1 MHQYVY
7 SYTISGTD
15 YYIWMDGDG
24 TEHFFPKTG
33 SAPYEDAEGMSL
45 KLQPYSSYYIIT
57 DKANTQMRFNIV
69 SGREKAWL
77 GGLRDSMENTVTLTY
92 NAAEG
97 QIAKI
102 TDPAGRE
109 TNFYYTNNLL
119 SSITTPAAESGTLR
133 TVYFTYAT
141 AFGCLTGIRYSEL
154 GGTTPHTQYTYNFP
168 SLQLARAYNYDGTRV
183 DIEYEPISLYNSA
196 MFQGGATEQMRR
208 VLSLEQVHA
217 ANSDYTAT
225 ITQRGAK
232 LKIDYQHMC
241 TEVTAVENA
250 SSDAGKKLTYQFN
263 DGGNVVCVRDEL
275 GYARFT
281 KYDSAIENTPSDSS
295 RLQKAVVNLLTH
307 PDLRSGWSQLTG
319 ASGDSAGPDTATLCL
334 NMATMYLH
342 KAAAGGETKYQQT
355 VTLEGGKDYSL
366 SAYVKTSGVTG
377 TGAFMRIRPVSS
389 STGALTTTS
398 EMVTG
403 TTAAATGN
411 ELPTDGWERLHMVY
425 TIPATVGTATYYV
438 EFVHG
443 GTGGNAWFGAPQLE
457 EGTAAN
463 HVSILSN
470 GNFSRTYASGVQILP
485 SDWTMGVNTATTVN
499 NSVITPGAWDDF
511 PAALSGKYMQV
522 EGRPDKMQVGL
533 TQEVYVNGS
542 AGDIYVLGG
551 WANAKSVPNATT
563 TDKGFGF
570 AARYYRMNN
579 TWSEY
584 LMLPMN
590 GEWVGWQYGCFP
602 LRVPEAYK
610 RLEILCVYTKNAN
623 TAKFANLF
631 LYREA
636 FGESFGYDDDK
647 NLISTATLAEQQAGM
662 KYDAYDNLIS
672 YHQPGRDASVKYT
685 MTYGS
690 TSAEKQQHLLKTT
703 ETPMGVKEWYNHDSY
718 GNVIAQKVQADNGT
732 LKIQTGTTYT
742 ADGNYVTSQT
752 DARGK
757 SVSIVPNANV
767 GVPHSV
773 TDANGQTVNYV
784 YDASNRVTAVLASAG
799 GNTYRNDYTYENDR
813 IKTVK
818 HNTTGSAGD
827 VTYTFDYDDLGRKT
841 TVKVGTQTLSTN
853 VYENN
858 RNGLLSEVQ
867 YGNGGKVQYSYD
879 EYDRMTGM
887 RYDTETADR
896 YTYEY
901 GANGSVSR
909 VKDNHLNRE
918 ERVEYDMAAGR
929 GKRRCGTTRARNC
942 TARRCAMISTAT

>member
-1 MHQYVY
+1 
-7 SYTISGTD
+7 
-15 YYIWMDGDG
+15 
-24 TEHFFPKTG
+24 
-33 SAPYEDAEGMSL
+33 
-45 KLQPYSSYYIIT
+45 
-57 DKANTQMRFNIV
+57 
-69 SGREKAWL
+69 
-77 GGLRDSMENTVTLTY
+77 
-92 NAAEG
+92 
-97 QIAKI
+97 
-102 TDPAGRE
+102 
-109 TNFYYTNNLL
+109 
-119 SSITTPAAESGTLR
+119 
-133 TVYFTYAT
+133 
-141 AFGCLTGIRYSEL
+141 
-154 GGTTPHTQYTYNFP
+154 
-168 SLQLARAYNYDGTRV
+168 
-183 DIEYEPISLYNSA
+183 
-196 MFQGGATEQMRR
+196 
-208 VLSLEQVHA
+208 
-217 ANSDYTAT
+217 
-225 ITQRGAK
+225 
-232 LKIDYQHMC
+232 
-241 TEVTAVENA
+241 
-250 SSDAGKKLTYQFN
+250 
-263 DGGNVVCVRDEL
+263 
-275 GYARFT
+275 
-281 KYDSAIENTPSDSS
+281 
-295 RLQKAVVNLLTH
+295 
-307 PDLRSGWSQLTG
+307 
-319 ASGDSAGPDTATLCL
+319 
-334 NMATMYLH
+334 
-342 KAAAGGETKYQQT
+342 
-355 VTLEGGKDYSL
+355 
-366 SAYVKTSGVTG
+366 
-377 TGAFMRIRPVSS
+377 MRIRPMFS
-389 STGALTTTS
+389 STNAPTVTS

-425 TIPATVGTATYYV
+425 SVPADAGLGAYYI

-470 GNFSRTYASGVQILP
+470 GNFSRTYASGVQVLP
-485 SDWTMGVNTATTVN
+485 SDWTMGVNTATTVS

-533 TQEVYVNGS
+533 TQEVYVTGS
-542 AGDIYVLGG
+542 AGDIFVLGG

-579 TWSEY
+579 TWSDY

-662 KYDAYDNLIS
+662 EYDAYDNLIS
-672 YHQPGRDASVKYT
+672 YRQPGRDASVKYT

-690 TSAEKQQHLLKTT
+690 TSAEQQQHLLKTM

-732 LKIQTGTTYT
+732 LKIQTGAMYNS
-742 ADGNYVTSQT
+742 DGNYVTSQT

-818 HNTTGSAGD
+818 HNTTGSTSD

-867 YGNGGKVQYSYD
+867 YGNGGKIRYGYD
-879 EYDRMTGM
+879 EYDRLVGISDDGDDPVDSPTVE
-887 RYDTETADR
+887 YS
-896 YTYEY
+896 Y
-901 GANGSVSR
+901 GANGKVAEEHDHWMARKRTFAYDMSERLCQEKEISEFGPTLYQADYGYDKYGNLVRLS
-909 VKDNHLNRE
+909 
-918 ERVEYDMAAGR
+918 ERVNDQAYTTNYTYDNDNRPTAIQYGADTRKVEYTYDELGR
-929 GKRRCGTTRARNC
+929 IASKTTRNGTLTRGTSYDYVTGNPALVNA
-942 TARRCAMISTAT
+942 TTPLVASISQYGMDFSYTYDNVGNITSETREGVTTTYAYDSLGQLTRVNDPHENATWVYNYDLGGNITSKVRYAYTTGTLGAALETIPYSYTATATGRTS